1 MKRHK
6 YMWPNKRT
14 DLIDREIDD
23 IKREMFEIFIQYSE
37 NLLNGPEPDQLKN
50 EDEILDVI
58 PSKAVPIGIEFTRK
72 YFGVSIH
79 NLPG

>member
-1 MKRHK
+1 
-6 YMWPNKRT
+6 
-14 DLIDREIDD
+14 
-23 IKREMFEIFIQYSE
+23 MFEIFIQYSE

>member
-1 MKRHK
+1 
-6 YMWPNKRT
+6 MWPSKRT

-37 NLLNGPEPDQLKN
+37 NLLNGPEPSQVKN
-50 EDEILDVI
+50 EDESMDGI

-72 YFGVSIH
+72 YFGKSIN